1 MGNDREELL
10 ARVRS
15 AGTLP
20 MLKNMMVEV
29 FRVIANPD
37 SSLSQLYEV
46 VKYDAAVSSKII
58 SIANSPYYNRGTQ
71 VTSLERAMVM
81 VGFKEIKRIIM
92 CLVFMKQIMS
102 PWKLTQDDMASMW
115 EHSLIV
121 AHAAKILGSSIGPEE
136 SEKAFAISIVHDIG
150 KVILYTY
157 DERYRG
163 IAKQASQGAGD
174 ICELERV
181 EYGIDHQEIGHH
193 MSMKLGFPEE
203 FSQAILTHHSPPD
216 GKAPVT
222 DILREADA
230 YACGR
235 ESFLPEKERTALE
248 HEKEAIQAETER
260 IKLLMGV

>member
-1 MGNDREELL
+1 MASDREKLL
-10 ARVRS
+10 ARAHS

-29 FRVIANPD
+29 FRIMADPD
-37 SSLSQLYEV
+37 ASLSQLYEV

-102 PWKLTQDDMASMW
+102 PWKLTQDDMAAMW
-115 EHSLIV
+115 EHSLVV
-121 AHAAKILGSSIGPEE
+121 AHAARTLGSNMGPEE

-150 KVILYTY
+150 KAILYTY
-157 DERYRG
+157 DDRYRG
-163 IAKQASQGAGD
+163 MVRQAAGSAVD
-174 ICELERV
+174 ICEIEQA
-181 EYGIDHQEIGHH
+181 EYGIDHQEIGFE
-193 MSMKLGFPEE
+193 MSKKLGFPGG

-216 GKAPVT
+216 GKVPVI
-222 DILREADA
+222 DIVREADMF
-230 YACGR
+230 ACGR
-235 ESFLPEKERTALE
+235 ESVLPERERTVLQV
-248 HEKEAIQAETER
+248 EKEAIEAETER
-260 IKLLMGV
+260 IKLLVGA

>member
-10 ARVRS
+10 ARARN

-29 FRVIANPD
+29 FRIMADPD
-37 SSLSQLYEV
+37 ASLSQLYEV

-58 SIANSPYYNRGTQ
+58 GIANSPYYNRGTQ

-102 PWKLTQDDMASMW
+102 PWKLTQDDMAAMW
-115 EHSLIV
+115 EHSLVV
-121 AHAAKILGSSIGPEE
+121 AHTAKTLGSNMGPEE

-150 KVILYTY
+150 KAILYTY
-157 DERYRG
+157 DDRYRSMVRRATG
-163 IAKQASQGAGD
+163 SAVD
-174 ICELERV
+174 ICELEQA
-181 EYGIDHQEIGHH
+181 EYGIDHQEIGFE
-193 MSMKLGFPEE
+193 MSKKLGFPGG

-216 GKAPVT
+216 GKDQVT
-222 DILREADA
+222 DIVREADA
-230 YACGR
+230 YACNR
-235 ESFLPEKERTALE
+235 ESSLPDRERNALE
-248 HEKEAIQAETER
+248 LQKESIEEETER
-260 IKLLMGV
+260 IKLLIGV